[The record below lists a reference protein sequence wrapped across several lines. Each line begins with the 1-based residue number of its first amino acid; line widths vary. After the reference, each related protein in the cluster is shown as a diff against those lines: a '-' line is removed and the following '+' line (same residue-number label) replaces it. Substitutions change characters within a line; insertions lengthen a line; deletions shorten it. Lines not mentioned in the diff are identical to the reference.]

1 MIKGSF
7 TPLDISVDRFDIVF
21 YEVSWYFCF
30 SYILQKVIFSVNG
43 SCTMKTGLVTLGT
56 LSVIHLLYLIEC
68 VGHVMVEEPA
78 EDIETLS
85 VLKYVSKQLKCIT
98 GSIKMERLI
107 HFRKTMVLSCS
118 KKVTSLFMKLII
130 IDR

>member
-1 MIKGSF
+1 
-7 TPLDISVDRFDIVF
+7 
-21 YEVSWYFCF
+21 
-30 SYILQKVIFSVNG
+30 
-43 SCTMKTGLVTLGT
+43 MKTGLVTLGT

-68 VGHVMVEEPA
+68 VGHVMVPA

-98 GSIKMERLI
+98 GSIKMERSI

>member
-7 TPLDISVDRFDIVF
+7 TPLDISVDRFDIVL
-21 YEVSWYFCF
+21 YEVSWYFCL

-43 SCTMKTGLVTLGT
+43 SCTMKTGLVALGT

-68 VGHVMVEEPA
+68 IGHVMVPV
-78 EDIETLS
+78 EDIKTLS

-107 HFRKTMVLSCS
+107 HFRKTMVLFCS